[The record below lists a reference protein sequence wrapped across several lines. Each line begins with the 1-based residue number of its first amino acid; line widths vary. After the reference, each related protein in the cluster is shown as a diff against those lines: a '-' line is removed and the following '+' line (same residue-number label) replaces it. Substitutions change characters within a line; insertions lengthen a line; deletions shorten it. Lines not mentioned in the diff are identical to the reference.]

1 MNAESPR
8 PDLPDLRGVR
18 AALIDL
24 DGTMID
30 TAPDMH
36 AAVNLIRAEF
46 SLPAIAIEEVR
57 KFIGKGTENL
67 VRQSLMVDTDA
78 AEAELMMERA
88 LDYFMTHYATI
99 SGSLSSVYPGVIEGL
114 EAFRQKGVRLA
125 CITNKLTVFAGPLLA
140 RMGLISYFDALYCAD
155 TLPRKKPD
163 PLPLITACR
172 FFELEPHQAVAIGD
186 SINDALAAR
195 AAGCWLLN
203 VPYGYNHG
211 EAVQNLDTDGIVE
224 SLLEAARLV
233 T

>member
-1 MNAESPR
+1 MIGKLST
-8 PDLPDLRGVR
+8 PDLSGVL

-24 DGTMID
+24 DGTMVD
-30 TAPDMH
+30 TAPDLH

-46 SLPAIAIEEVR
+46 FLPAITIDDVR

-78 AEAELMMERA
+78 AAAESMMARA
-88 LDYFMTHYATI
+88 LDYFMTYYASTNGQHSI
-99 SGSLSSVYPGVIEGL
+99 VYPGVIEGL

-125 CITNKLTVFAGPLLA
+125 CITNKLTVFAEPLLD
-140 RMGLISYFDALYCAD
+140 RMGLTPYFDALYCAD

-172 FFELEPHQAVAIGD
+172 FFDVEPHQAVAIGD

-195 AAGCWLLN
+195 AAGCRLLN

-211 EAVQNLDTDGIVE
+211 ESVQELDTDGIVE
-224 SLLEAARLV
+224 SLLQAARLIN
-233 T
+233 